1 MAVSVHRDSYFHDGI
16 PDSHVSCISRISS
29 QKKHICVW
37 RNASPLGGFL
47 GDRGYLW
54 NVLLESEI
62 PDGDGNQVSGDSMVV
77 FRGWSRRP
85 G

>member
-1 MAVSVHRDSYFHDGI
+1 MTAFLTHMFLAYRCVMVRSSCLLPQFHRMAQ
-16 PDSHVSCISRISS
+16 RISS

-62 PDGDGNQVSGDSMVV
+62 VSRLS
-77 FRGWSRRP
+77 
-85 G
+85 